1 VGCDALRVSL
11 VLKKC
16 FASCCSLSFSW
27 FSLSRDVLAFGL
39 SYLANK
45 LQNIMKVLAFRNS
58 IVAVGLALSILGT
71 SCSSLN
77 KTQKGAAIGAGAGG
91 TIGALIGHSAGN
103 TALGAIIG
111 GAVGGTAG
119 ALIGHKMD
127 KQAAEIKQTVP
138 GATVVRQGEGILVKF
153 DSGILFDV
161 DKTDL
166 KAAAKSNLTNLATSL
181 QNNPQTNITII
192 GHTDTTGT
200 ADHNMDL
207 SIRRAE
213 AVRSYITANNV
224 NGSRLSTLGKGSTEP
239 IAPNSTVS
247 GRAQNRRVE
256 IVIVANDQMKQ
267 QAVHG
272 Q

>member
-1 VGCDALRVSL
+1 
-11 VLKKC
+11 
-16 FASCCSLSFSW
+16 
-27 FSLSRDVLAFGL
+27 
-39 SYLANK
+39 
-45 LQNIMKVLAFRNS
+45 MKAIRNS
-58 IVAVGLALSILGT
+58 IVAVGLIVSLLG
-71 SCSSLN
+71 SGCSSFN

-91 TIGALIGHSAGN
+91 VVGALIGRSAGN

-153 DSGILFDV
+153 DSGILFDI
-161 DKTDL
+161 DKTAL
-166 KAAAKSNLTNLATSL
+166 KTAAQTNLHNLSASL

-192 GHTDTTGT
+192 GHTDNTGS
-200 ADHNMDL
+200 DSHNMDL

-213 AVRSYITANNV
+213 AVRSLIVADNV
-224 NGSRLSTLGKGSTEP
+224 SPSRLTTTGKGASEP
-239 IAPNSTVS
+239 IADNATVA

-256 IVIVANDQMKQ
+256 ITIVANDQMKQ
-267 QAVHG
+267 QATQG
-272 Q
+272 N

>member
-1 VGCDALRVSL
+1 
-11 VLKKC
+11 
-16 FASCCSLSFSW
+16 
-27 FSLSRDVLAFGL
+27 
-39 SYLANK
+39 
-45 LQNIMKVLAFRNS
+45 MKTS
-58 IVAVGLALSILGT
+58 GIKSGIVAFGLALSILGT
-71 SCSSLN
+71 GCNSLN

-166 KAAAKSNLTNLATSL
+166 KSAARSNLDKLAASL

-200 ADHNMDL
+200 SEHNMDL
-207 SIRRAE
+207 SIRRAQ
-213 AVRSYITANNV
+213 AVKSYLTADNV
-224 NGSRLSTLGKGSTEP
+224 SGSRLTTMGKGSTEP
-239 IAPNSTVS
+239 IASNATAS

-267 QAVHG
+267 QAAQG

>member
-1 VGCDALRVSL
+1 
-11 VLKKC
+11 
-16 FASCCSLSFSW
+16 
-27 FSLSRDVLAFGL
+27 
-39 SYLANK
+39 
-45 LQNIMKVLAFRNS
+45 MKTTGIKSGV
-58 IVAVGLALSILGT
+58 IAVGLALSILGT
-71 SCSSLN
+71 GCNSLN

-166 KAAAKSNLTNLATSL
+166 KAAARSNLDKLAASL

-207 SIRRAE
+207 SIRRAQ
-213 AVRSYITANNV
+213 AVKSYLTADNV
-224 NGSRLSTLGKGSTEP
+224 SGSRLTTMGKGSTEP
-239 IAPNSTVS
+239 IASNATAS

-267 QAVHG
+267 QASQG